1 MQKNS
6 RLIKCSVCGGVAL
19 AAVILDQITKLLVVK
34 NFDNIGDSVDIIRNV
49 LRFTYVTNDGS
60 AFGMLSDA
68 RWVFM
73 LFSTLG
79 ILAMAAY
86 VICFAKENSWF
97 TTVSFGMVIGGG
109 IGNMIDRLFNG
120 ETFGNGVV
128 IDFIDFCA
136 FPEVWKYIFNV
147 ADACVC
153 IGAGLI
159 MLYLVLDIARTSKE
173 AKQSAKTGEKAAD
186 EEAEIGE
193 AEEETEND

>member
-1 MQKNS
+1 MRQMQKNS

-136 FPEVWKYIFNV
+136 FPEIWKWVFNV
-147 ADACVC
+147 ADSFVCV
-153 IGAGLI
+153 GVALLI
-159 MLYLVLDIARTSKE
+159 ASFV
-173 AKQSAKTGEKAAD
+173 AD
-186 EEAEIGE
+186 EVSRAKKHKSLADGSDDGDDEDAEV
-193 AEEETEND
+193 